1 MKLASHRRKV
11 EKLGRPA
18 LEIEGLVI
26 GIGLSSLITCSL
38 ETRDFCMLLWRDGT
52 RKLAISICP

>member
-38 ETRDFCMLLWRDGT
+38 ETRDFCMLCFCYALYV
-52 RKLAISICP
+52 